1 MDRTKKPQ
9 SPEGKCCPSSADN
22 SVRYVIGR
30 RREDGTTQFAK
41 ELVPAGPEVTEY
53 IRFVN
58 DDYAYRFGGVCM
70 QGDCR
75 HWAGGCE
82 LGASVTKVA
91 IEKKLNPRDP
101 CAFKILC
108 RWFAENGA
116 AACGGCTYVSRAIGS
131 TDDERDP
138 YLKTGDRGQS
148 DEEVFYLHM

>member
-1 MDRTKKPQ
+1 MDKPKKPQ
-9 SPEGKCCPSSADN
+9 SPEGKCCPSSTDR

-41 ELVPAGPEVTEY
+41 GLVPAGPAVTEY
-53 IRFVN
+53 IRFVS

-70 QGDCR
+70 LGDCR
-75 HWAGGCE
+75 HWGDGCE

-108 RWFAENGA
+108 RWYAENGA

-131 TDDERDP
+131 TEDERDP